1 MRKKSQMAYWHES
14 DLLAVR
20 GAGHREKLDI
30 ADLITVLIPSS
41 PIATHPDTSRIE
53 QTIRDIRANLPD
65 CEIIIMLDGLRP
77 EQEDRRGAYEEC
89 KRRLLWLAHH
99 TWHNV
104 LPIIF
109 DEHMHQAAMTREVL
123 NQVATP
129 TIFFVEHDAPITPDH
144 DFDWQ
149 TLTDAIMQGDVNI
162 IRFYHEAGVL
172 PEHEYL
178 MLGPV
183 EQIRAR
189 PAPGTTSPQD
199 DAMEP
204 AATSGQHGLLPPDDQ
219 ELLQPQE
226 PDHDRGRYPWGGD

>member
-1 MRKKSQMAYWHES
+1 VTCSLS
-14 DLLAVR
+14 
-20 GAGHREKLDI
+20 GAPDTEKLDI
-30 ADLITVLIPSS
+30 ADLITVLVPSS
-41 PIATHPDTSRIE
+41 PIAAHPDKSRIE

-65 CEIIIMLDGLRP
+65 CEIIIMLDGLRR

-109 DEHMHQAAMTREVL
+109 DEHVHQAAMTREAL
-123 NQVATP
+123 NQVATLRRSSSSSTMRRSRP
-129 TIFFVEHDAPITPDH
+129 
-144 DFDWQ
+144 
-149 TLTDAIMQGDVNI
+149 TDAIMQGDVNI
-162 IRFYHEAGVL
+162 IRFHHEAGVL

-226 PDHDRGRYPWGGD
+226 PDHDRGRYPW

>member
-1 MRKKSQMAYWHES
+1 M
-14 DLLAVR
+14 V
-20 GAGHREKLDI
+20 
-30 ADLITVLIPSS
+30 
-41 PIATHPDTSRIE
+41 E

-65 CEIIIMLDGLRP
+65 CEIIIMLDRIRP
-77 EQEDRRGAYEEC
+77 EQEDRRGAYEEY

-109 DEHMHQAAMTREVL
+109 DEHMHQAAMTREAL

-149 TLTDAIMQGDVNI
+149 TLTDAIMQGDANI
-162 IRFYHEAGVL
+162 IRFHNEAGVL

-183 EQIRAR
+183 EQITGKTSAPDVPVRKTMQWSQR
-189 PAPGTTSPQD
+189 PHLASTAFYRQMIKNYFNPKSRTMIED
-199 DAMEP
+199 VI
-204 AATSGQHGLLPPDDQ
+204 HGD
-219 ELLQPQE
+219 
-226 PDHDRGRYPWGGD
+226 